1 MINVNQITSQL
12 AKMPDPMLQKYAA
25 MHKDDPYTVSLAL
38 SESNRRKAMRVGANP
53 MPGEQ
58 PKVVDQDI
66 AEMAMPQPQMP
77 QQMPPQMAQQ
87 QLPENVG
94 IGQLPAPNMQ
104 TINKAE
110 GGIVGYAG
118 DQGSVTRMT
127 GADLF
132 NKALDQEG
140 ITDPLR
146 RAFAKAIHGQ
156 ESSSG
161 VNAKTSN
168 RGAAGPMQVR
178 SAAWKDVAS
187 PDMDPKNPFDNMR
200 VGIRYAMKGFNAA
213 GGDPVLAGAHYY
225 GGPGGM
231 KKLMEGKAVS
241 DPENPTAPNTADYG
255 ASVAKRMT
263 AFLPVGAAAAAT
275 TEKPVVPTAAPTA
288 VPATVAPAGTNE
300 IPQAVDFSKPAQ
312 TTAAPVAPRSQWQAM
327 LDAGRGIVG
336 AGETALQYG
345 TGMLA
350 IPTAGVAS
358 LLGSKTTPEAEAKYR
373 KYADEVTYQPR
384 TEAGQNI
391 SESTRRVLDDLKVPP
406 ILAHMGHLSPKAGR
420 TGIAAAELEG
430 LANRLTKE
438 TQLQRLA
445 GPTTSETMVQGQ
457 GQPPVR
463 QAPASRQYQTDLENA
478 AAFRDL
484 ARSGEASKNIPGT
497 LPEVLERNAQ
507 LSRAQAVAAGSSP
520 AGGAGLTALNQNQP
534 NRGLPMDDLGFDK
547 SGLDALSQPETKS
560 GVEDLIT
567 STAKD
572 AGVKPSKFKDDMALM
587 FFLNLMGGKS
597 PNALTN
603 ASTAGISALK
613 YGQELKKDESEQMYR
628 EALAKHYGVD
638 PMIQRAQALQD
649 PAIAK
654 QFAKMKE
661 LEREPVTKEAL
672 LKSFMGS
679 PEGMAASSD
688 PAKFRTA
695 FQNYIQSY
703 ESVLGPIGGLPA
715 GTKVTRVGP

>member
-1 MINVNQITSQL
+1 
-12 AKMPDPMLQKYAA
+12 MPDPMLQKYAA

-38 SESNRRKAMRVGANP
+38 AESNRRKAMRVGAAP

-58 PKVVDQDI
+58 PKVVDQGI
-66 AEMAMPQPQMP
+66 AEIAAPTQQMP
-77 QQMPPQMAQQ
+77 QQAPQQMAQQ
-87 QLPENVG
+87 QLPENTG
-94 IGQLPAPNMQ
+94 IGQLPAQNMQ
-104 TINKAE
+104 GMAD

-132 NKALDQEG
+132 DKALDTEG

-156 ESSSG
+156 ESSG
-161 VNAKTSN
+161 RINAPTSN
-168 RGAAGPMQVR
+168 RGAGGPMQVR
-178 SAAWKDVAS
+178 TGAWTDVAT
-187 PDMDPKNPFDNMR
+187 PDMDRKNPFDNMR
-200 VGIRYAMKGFNAA
+200 AGIRYAMKGFNAA
-213 GGDPVLAGAHYY
+213 GGDPVLAGAYYY
-225 GGPGGM
+225 GGSGGM

-241 DPENPTAPNTADYG
+241 DPENPNAPTTAGYG
-255 ASVAKRMT
+255 ASIAKRMT
-263 AFLPVGAAAAAT
+263 AFLPVGSAEAANI
-275 TEKPVVPTAAPTA
+275 EKSIASIPTPKA
-288 VPATVAPAGTNE
+288 VAPAGTNE
-300 IPQAVDFSKPAQ
+300 VPQAVDFSKPAQ

-358 LLGSKTTPEAEAKYR
+358 LLGSKTTQEAEDKYR
-373 KYADEVTYQPR
+373 KYAGDVTYQPR

-391 SESTRRVLDDLKVPP
+391 SESTRRVLEDLKVPP
-406 ILAHMGHLSPKAGR
+406 VLAHAGNLPPR
-420 TGIAAAELEG
+420 RGGARVASAELSE
-430 LANRLTKE
+430 LANRMTKE
-438 TQLQRLA
+438 AETPRLA
-445 GPTTSETMVQGQ
+445 GPTTSETMIQGRD
-457 GQPPVR
+457 QPPVR
-463 QAPASRQYQTDLENA
+463 QGAAVAQQMADIENA
-478 AAFRDL
+478 KAFQQAAAANKANER
-484 ARSGEASKNIPGT
+484 IPST
-497 LPEVLERNAQ
+497 TPEVLERNAQ
-507 LSRAQAVAAGSSP
+507 LARAQAVAAGSSP
-520 AGGAGLTALNQNQP
+520 ASNAGLATLSQNQP
-534 NRGLPMDDLGFDK
+534 NKGLPMDDLGFDR
-547 SGLDALSQPETKS
+547 SGLDALTPPDTK
-560 GVEDLIT
+560 GDVEDLMKGA
-567 STAKD
+567 AKD
-572 AGVKPSKFKDDMALM
+572 AGMKPSKFKDEMALQ
-587 FFLNLMGGKS
+587 FFLGLMGGQS

-603 ASTAGISALK
+603 VSQAGLGALK
-613 YGQELKKDESEQMYR
+613 FGQELKKDESEQMYR

-672 LKSFMGS
+672 LKSFMSS

-703 ESVLGPIGGLPA
+703 ESVLGPIGGMPP
-715 GTKVTRVGP
+715 GVRVTRSGS

>member
-25 MHKDDPYTVSLAL
+25 MHKDDPYTVALAL
-38 SESNRRKAMRVGANP
+38 SESNRRKAMRVGASP

-66 AEMAMPQPQMP
+66 AEMSPPTQQMP
-77 QQMPPQMAQQ
+77 QQMPQQMAKQ
-87 QLPENVG
+87 QLPEDTG

-104 TINKAE
+104 RMAD

-132 NKALDQEG
+132 NKALDEEG

-156 ESSSG
+156 ESSG
-161 VNAKTSN
+161 RVNAPTSN
-168 RGAAGPMQVR
+168 RGAGGPMQVR
-178 SAAWKDVAS
+178 TGAWTDVAT
-187 PDMDPKNPFDNMR
+187 PDMDRKNPFDNMR
-200 VGIRYAMKGFNAA
+200 AGIRYAMKGFDAA
-213 GGDPVLAGAHYY
+213 KGDPVLAGAHYY

-241 DPENPTAPNTADYG
+241 DPENPKAPNTAEYG

-263 AFLPVGAAAAAT
+263 AFLPIGAAAAAT
-275 TEKPVVPTAAPTA
+275 PEKPVVPTAAPVA
-288 VPATVAPAGTNE
+288 VSRGTNE
-300 IPQAVDFSKPAQ
+300 VPQAVDFSKPAQ
-312 TTAAPVAPRSQWQAM
+312 TTAAPVAPRSQFQAM

-358 LLGSKTTPEAEAKYR
+358 LLGSKTTQEAEDKYR
-373 KYADEVTYQPR
+373 KYAGDVTYQPR

-391 SESTRRVLDDLKVPP
+391 SESTRRVLEDLKVPP
-406 ILAHMGHLSPKAGR
+406 VLAHAGNLPPRRGGAKVSP
-420 TGIAAAELEG
+420 AELSE
-430 LANRLTKE
+430 LANRMTKE
-438 TQLQRLA
+438 AETPRLA
-445 GPTTSETMVQGQ
+445 GPTTSETMIQGRD
-457 GQPPVR
+457 QPPVR
-463 QAPASRQYQTDLENA
+463 QGAAVAQQMADIENA
-478 AAFRDL
+478 KAFQQAAAANKANER
-484 ARSGEASKNIPGT
+484 IPST
-497 LPEVLERNAQ
+497 TPEVLERNAQ
-507 LSRAQAVAAGSSP
+507 LARAQAVSAGSSP
-520 AGGAGLTALNQNQP
+520 ASNAGLATLSQNQP
-534 NRGLPMDDLGFDK
+534 NKGLPMDDLGFDR
-547 SGLDALSQPETKS
+547 SGLDALSQPEVKG

-613 YGQELKKDESEQMYR
+613 YGQELKKEESEQLYR
-628 EALAKHYGVD
+628 EALGKKYGTPSEIQMLEYLKDPKNMANYMQQREAMRD
-638 PMIQRAQALQD
+638 PM
-649 PAIAK
+649 
-654 QFAKMKE
+654 
-661 LEREPVTKEAL
+661 TKEAL
-672 LKSFMGS
+672 YKLFMASPQAMAEPDPEKLGKSF
-679 PEGMAASSD
+679 
-688 PAKFRTA
+688 
-695 FQNYIQSY
+695 QNFVSTY
-703 ESVLGPIGGLPA
+703 ENQFGPLGGKLPSGVKVSRA
-715 GTKVTRVGP
+715 GT

>member
-1 MINVNQITSQL
+1 MLNVNQLTSQL

-25 MHKDDPYTVSLAL
+25 MHKNDPYTVSLAL
-38 SESNRRKAMRVGANP
+38 AESNRRKAMRVGAAP

-58 PKVVDQDI
+58 PKVVDQGI
-66 AEMAMPQPQMP
+66 AEIAAPTQQMP
-77 QQMPPQMAQQ
+77 QQMAQQ
-87 QLPENVG
+87 QLPENTG
-94 IGQLPAPNMQ
+94 IGQLPAQNMQ
-104 TINKAE
+104 GMAD
-110 GGIVGYAG
+110 GGIVGFAG

-132 NKALDQEG
+132 DKALDTEG

-156 ESSSG
+156 ESSG
-161 VNAKTSN
+161 RINAPTSN
-168 RGAAGPMQVR
+168 RGAGGPMQVR
-178 SAAWKDVAS
+178 SGAWKDVSS

-241 DPENPTAPNTADYG
+241 DPENPNAPTTAGYG

-263 AFLPVGAAAAAT
+263 AFLPVGSAEAANI
-275 TEKPVVPTAAPTA
+275 EKSIASIPTPKA
-288 VPATVAPAGTNE
+288 VAPAGTNE
-300 IPQAVDFSKPAQ
+300 VPQAVDFSKPSQ

-358 LLGSKTTPEAEAKYR
+358 LLGSKTTQEAEDKYR
-373 KYADEVTYQPR
+373 KYAGDVTYQPR

-391 SESTRRVLDDLKVPP
+391 SESTRRVLEDLKVPP
-406 ILAHMGHLSPKAGR
+406 VLAHAGNLPPR
-420 TGIAAAELEG
+420 RGGSRVSSAELSE
-430 LANRLTKE
+430 LANRMTKE
-438 TQLQRLA
+438 AETPRLA
-445 GPTTSETMVQGQ
+445 GPTTSETMIQGRD
-457 GQPPVR
+457 QPPVR
-463 QAPASRQYQTDLENA
+463 QGAAVAQQMADIENA
-478 AAFRDL
+478 KAFQQAAAANKANER
-484 ARSGEASKNIPGT
+484 IPST
-497 LPEVLERNAQ
+497 TPEVLERNAQ
-507 LSRAQAVAAGSSP
+507 LARAQAVAAGSSP
-520 AGGAGLTALNQNQP
+520 ASNAGLATLSQNQP
-534 NRGLPMDDLGFDK
+534 NKGLPMDDLGFDR
-547 SGLDALSQPETKS
+547 SGLDALSPPDTK
-560 GVEDLIT
+560 GDVEDLMKGA
-567 STAKD
+567 AKD
-572 AGVKPSKFKDDMALM
+572 AGMKPSKFKDEMALQ
-587 FFLNLMGGKS
+587 FFLGLMGGQS

-603 ASTAGISALK
+603 VSQAGLGALK
-613 YGQELKKDESEQMYR
+613 FGQELKKDESEQMYR
-628 EALAKHYGVD
+628 EALSKHYGVD

-672 LKSFMGS
+672 LKAFMGS

-688 PAKFRTA
+688 PVKFRTA

-703 ESVLGPIGGLPA
+703 ESVLGPIGGMPP
-715 GTKVTRVGP
+715 GVRVTRSGS